1 LIEEIKKNQ
10 NAAVSLFNP
19 PTIIRP
25 FAALTKDPKLEF
37 NVSFQVTSNTA
48 KNLRPYAEMWLEDSP
63 PNGHADR
70 DVVTRFKIE
79 TAKNMPDRGTDLGPS
94 TIYHEL
100 EHAASGSVRPIRS
113 GCCCRKKNHLFSCTS
128 GTTHPAQ
135 IHTLIPAYI
144 FNNQIGRF

>member
-19 PTIIRP
+19 PTIIHP

-94 TIYHEL
+94 TMNWNTLPLDLFGQSGQDIVAGKRTIYFLARVEQ
-100 EHAASGSVRPIRS
+100 PIRL
-113 GCCCRKKNHLFSCTS
+113 RF
-128 GTTHPAQ
+128 TH
-135 IHTLIPAYI
+135 
-144 FNNQIGRF
+144 